1 MDIALWI
8 GQGLL
13 AAVYLAA
20 GGLKVVRSRE
30 HLIATGS
37 LDWMKDSSDAGVKV
51 VGLVELLGALGVVLP
66 WLTGIAP
73 ILTPVAAA
81 GLAVVQLFALRVH
94 VLRAERTPLPVN
106 VFLLLLAVF
115 VAVGRFAG

>member
-20 GGLKVVRSRE
+20 GGLKIVRPRE
-30 HLIATGS
+30 QLIATGN
-37 LDWMKDSSDAGVKV
+37 LDWMKDSPDAGVKA
-51 VGLVELLGALGVVLP
+51 VGLVEVLGAFGVVLP

-73 ILTPVAAA
+73 VLTPVAAA
-81 GLAVVQLFALRVH
+81 GLAVVQLFAVRVH
-94 VLRAERTPLPVN
+94 VLRAERTPLPAN
-106 VFLLLLAVF
+106 VFLLLLAAF
-115 VAVGRFAG
+115 VAIGRFAG